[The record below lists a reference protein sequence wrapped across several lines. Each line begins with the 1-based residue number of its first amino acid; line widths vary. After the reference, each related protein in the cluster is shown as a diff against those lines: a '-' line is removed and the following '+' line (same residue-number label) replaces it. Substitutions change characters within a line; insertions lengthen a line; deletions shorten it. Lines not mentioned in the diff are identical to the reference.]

1 MGKLRQNPHL
11 DKVESINR
19 LYTNYELYFDVQK
32 EQQQHCNIY
41 SWNINPCKGCAW
53 FPSKSPKR

>member
-19 LYTNYELYFDVQK
+19 LYKNYELYFDVQK
-32 EQQQHCNIY
+32 QQQHCNIY